1 MKILAIE
8 TSCDDTGIAI
18 LDAKK
23 RGKKSHCLHMMAN
36 VIQSQPIHTNYGGVF
51 PMMAK
56 REHGKNIV
64 PVFEKALRDAELFT
78 PSASGHSPFAEREGL
93 KLKSKILKILERE
106 NNLGEVFLEHIV
118 KIKKPKIDAIAVT
131 VGPGLEPALWVG
143 ISFAKALSLA
153 WDLPLLP
160 VNHMEGH
167 ILSILM
173 TDEGKIPEI
182 QFPALSLLVS
192 GGHTELVLIK
202 DFGKYKIIG
211 QTRDD
216 AAGEAFDKVAR
227 MLALPYPGGPEIS
240 KLANAQRRNIV
251 TGSLAQAGE
260 TSREIFQQKNI
271 RADGNNMQSGELK
284 ISLPRPMIHSGDF
297 DFSFSGLKTAVL
309 YLIRDLEKE
318 HSDIL
323 KNVRMSQA
331 IACEVEDS
339 IVEVLTHK
347 TIKAIEKHKIQT
359 LIVGGG
365 VSANTHLQKTLREK
379 VKKTNPDTTVYF
391 PTKKLSTDN
400 GLMIAIAGYFNALK
414 KPIKKSRSLSSLK
427 ANGNLGF

>member
-18 LDAKK
+18 LDARK
-23 RGKKSHCLHMMAN
+23 RGKNSHCLHMMAN
-36 VIQSQPIHTNYGGVF
+36 AIQSQPIHSNYGGVF

-64 PVFEKALRDAELFT
+64 PVFEKALKDAEIFK
-78 PSASGHSPFAEREGL
+78 AG
-93 KLKSKILKILERE
+93 KLTLTEKQKKEIQKILSRE
-106 NNLGEVFLEHIV
+106 NDLGEVFLNHIE

-143 ISFAKALSLA
+143 ISFARALALA

-192 GGHTELVLIK
+192 GGHTELVLMK
-202 DFGKYKIIG
+202 DFGKYKVIG

-227 MLALPYPGGPEIS
+227 MLDLPYPGGPEIS
-240 KLANAQRRNIV
+240 KLADTYRKNSKV
-251 TGSLAQAGE
+251 SLP
-260 TSREIFQQKNI
+260 EIK
-271 RADGNNMQSGELK
+271 
-284 ISLPRPMIHSGDF
+284 LPRPMIHSGDF

-309 YLIRDLEKE
+309 YLIRDLGKINDEQKK
-318 HSDIL
+318 S
-323 KNVRMSQA
+323 

-339 IVEVLTHK
+339 IVEVLTYK
-347 TIKAIEKHKIQT
+347 TIKAIEKYKIQT

-365 VSANTHLQKTLREK
+365 VSANNHLQKVLKEK
-379 VKKTNPDTTVYF
+379 VKKTNPNTTVYF

-400 GLMIAIAGYFNALK
+400 GLMIAIAGYFNYLK

>member
-18 LDAKK
+18 LDARK
-23 RGKKSHCLHMMAN
+23 RGKSSHCLHMMAN
-36 VIQSQPIHTNYGGVF
+36 AIQSQPVHTNYGGVF

-64 PVFEKALRDAELFT
+64 PVFEKALKDAGLF
-78 PSASGHSPFAEREGL
+78 
-93 KLKSKILKILERE
+93 KLKIKNEKLKIDE
-106 NNLGEVFLEHIV
+106 V
-118 KIKKPKIDAIAVT
+118 KIKEILSRENDLPEIFINSISKIAKPKIDAIAVT

-202 DFGKYKIIG
+202 DFGKYKVIG

-227 MLALPYPGGPEIS
+227 MLSLPYPGGPEIS
-240 KLANAQRRNIV
+240 KLAKAYRESAKV
-251 TGSLAQAGE
+251 SL
-260 TSREIFQQKNI
+260 SEIK
-271 RADGNNMQSGELK
+271 
-284 ISLPRPMIHSGDF
+284 LPRPMIHSGDF

-309 YLIRDLEKE
+309 YLIRDLGDINDEQKKE
-318 HSDIL
+318 
-323 KNVRMSQA
+323 

-339 IVEVLTHK
+339 IVEVLTYK
-347 TIKAIEKHKIQT
+347 TIKAIEKYKIQT

-365 VSANTHLQKTLREK
+365 VSANTHLQKVLREK
-379 VKKTNPDTTVYF
+379 VGLKIKNEKLKIKVYF
-391 PTKKLSTDN
+391 PAKKLSTDN
-400 GLMIAIAGYFNALK
+400 GLMIAIAGYFNYLK
-414 KPIKKSRSLSSLK
+414 KPIKKTRSLSSLK